1 MPMVAENVERL
12 PDEVM
17 LFDEDNLYFDE
28 HMDELARDFPEEWIA
43 IYHQRVVGHDSSL
56 DRLMDGLVQK
66 NLPVGQIAV
75 RRATR
80 DQLLFL

>member
-1 MPMVAENVERL
+1 MTATIENAQAL

-17 LFDEDNLYFDE
+17 LFDEDNLFFDE
-28 HMDELARDFPEEWIA
+28 HAEELTQRYPEEWVA
-43 IYHQRVVGHDSSL
+43 IYRKEVIGHDASL
-56 DRLMDGLVQK
+56 DRLMDSLAQSDAP
-66 NLPVGQIAV
+66 LGQVAV